1 MKRKVLSLILGMS
14 CLTVTITGCSSSFI
28 SEDVASYPLESPL
41 TTQEVIDYYSKALD
55 YDAVVSKNITV
66 HKTSYVTQ
74 DIEGEK
80 AEKLKD
86 LANQAQTILSGNEYI
101 LSEQNLRL
109 VSPDT
114 FDYVKCA
121 IDNEVL
127 SNGKVVDITG
137 ALGYYF
143 VDIKYDVSPKTPG
156 TFNQLTS
163 LVGLNGAFYENFDG
177 TFSIDTN
184 YMKVI
189 VEKMNE
195 YFLENLIVKNAS
207 FDEGTVIFKIE
218 DGIVPVVKSGSY
230 ISPSNLPSNTT
241 GQEGLEGTEGE
252 NGAEGDSNAGEG
264 FIDDENLTLPE
275 DPADENNADENTE
288 NTGDN
293 NSESTDNNEASEGD
307 NVESDIQ
314 PSESNEDTEEN
325 EESINGEIDE
335 ASMVDENGNQMS
347 LEDAMA
353 ALEDNQTYSSIVASD
368 RKIQFDSSLINEVIG
383 SSLKQRAAVPDL
395 KLVYNIPAP
404 EGEVSGYG
412 ICLAGGNGLKVFGFD
427 RNALAGEV
435 TLRYVFKD
443 DPNGT
448 GDIIGKNIFVLEEN
462 ITNGINVASNNVL
475 IPEFLMTEFD
485 KVIER
490 ADRVQSNCDISG
502 IMSGHLYEDM
512 GYGILRGYKEKS
524 TGIHKCMSTIRQ
536 VVNRDTSNNSYL
548 LDVETTTIEGAKD
561 VDCYGTYKDKS
572 YVVVQ
577 QQGNEFKIIDWI
589 RISRNVVSEPSINPD
604 STIQKRLVALNLA
617 GEIPEESKVAIKSL
631 VSDLYTAGTNRL
643 MRGPKDI
650 TVKGQTITLEKG
662 MYDCFQNDTSILS
675 SEQLEYMNSKLRNVL
690 TKHGTDVSAMYSGTV
705 TEWIGGYENQAEFTT
720 EELVTYS
727 GTGDGYYMEV
737 YYLVSKL
744 NDVWVIDERTVLDEK
759 EVNEPTELE
768 NIKSRV
774 GQ

>member
-1 MKRKVLSLILGMS
+1 MKRKVISLILAMS

-28 SEDVASYPLESPL
+28 SEDVASYPLETPL

-66 HKTSYVTQ
+66 HKTNYVTQ

-80 AEKLKD
+80 AERLKD
-86 LANQAQTILSGNEYI
+86 LASQAQTILSGNEYI

-114 FDYVKCA
+114 FNYIKCA

-127 SNGKVVDITG
+127 SNGRVVDITG

-143 VDIKYDVSPKTPG
+143 VDMQYDLSPKTPG

-207 FDEGTVIFKIE
+207 FDDGTVIFKIE
-218 DGIVPVVKSGSY
+218 DGVVPVVNTGSF
-230 ISPSNLPSNTT
+230 ISPSNLPSDTT
-241 GQEGLEGTEGE
+241 GQGELESTEGTEE
-252 NGAEGDSNAGEG
+252 DNAGEG
-264 FIDDENLTLPE
+264 VVDDNLTLPE
-275 DPADENNADENTE
+275 DPADEAVSNGENAEGTEGTE
-288 NTGDN
+288 NT
-293 NSESTDNNEASEGD
+293 NEATED
-307 NVESDIQ
+307 NTEESDIQ
-314 PSESNEDTEEN
+314 PSEDVENNEEGTEEN
-325 EESINGEIDE
+325 GEDTEIDE
-335 ASMVDENGNQMS
+335 ANMVDENGNQLS

-353 ALEDNQTYSSIVASD
+353 ALDGSQTYSSIVAAD

-383 SSLKQRAAVPDL
+383 SSLKQKATVPDL
-395 KLVYNIPAP
+395 SLVYNIPAP
-404 EGEVSGYG
+404 EGDISGYG
-412 ICLAGGNGLKVFGFD
+412 ICMAGGNGLKVFGFD
-427 RNALAGEV
+427 RNALAGDI

-448 GDIIGKNIFVLEEN
+448 GDIIGKNIFILEEN

-512 GYGILRGYKEKS
+512 GFGILRGFKEKS

-536 VVNRDTSNNSYL
+536 VINRDTSNNSYL

-589 RISRNVVSEPSINPD
+589 RTSRNVVSEPSINPD

-617 GEIPEESKVAIKSL
+617 GEIPEESKIAIKDL

-759 EVNEPTELE
+759 EITESTELE